1 MSDAPRAAR
10 LGLLALTFFRESQPD
25 MFLKKASAVC
35 QEETN
40 TIQWHAGES
49 NNDQMFK
56 HFLSSGLELFLIIR
70 FT

>member
-1 MSDAPRAAR
+1 
-10 LGLLALTFFRESQPD
+10 

>member
-1 MSDAPRAAR
+1 
-10 LGLLALTFFRESQPD
+10 
-25 MFLKKASAVC
+25 MFLKKVHAVC
-35 QEETN
+35 QEEMN
-40 TIQWHAGES
+40 TIQWYADES